1 MGISFSLKCW
11 SSNLKG
17 KGKNLLFSPTPHPLK
32 KKKTKWKNSNI
43 SPSEKFVLKFRFVAG
58 HLTQPRARAH
68 ARTRLLACYTHVTSP
83 APCPNKEIRFLL
95 FAV

>member
-32 KKKTKWKNSNI
+32 KKQNGKT
-43 SPSEKFVLKFRFVAG
+43 
-58 HLTQPRARAH
+58 
-68 ARTRLLACYTHVTSP
+68 VTFP
-83 APCPNKEIRFLL
+83 L
-95 FAV
+95 